1 MDLIKK
7 RRIWYIISLVI
18 IGLGLISMLFQ
29 GLNLGIDFVGGTLL
43 DIKFDDTTTVTTA
56 DIRSILAEY
65 NLDKVSS
72 IVETSD
78 PYKGVLIRTANLQ
91 ADEQANLISSIQAKY
106 PDAENMRTEQVGPSI
121 GKELRL
127 KALLALLVAS
137 IAIVLY
143 ISLRFRFQYAIA
155 AIVALLH
162 DTFIVIGL
170 FSIFQLEIN
179 TPFVAAILTIV
190 GYSINDTIV
199 IFDRI
204 RENVKLARK
213 TPFEVVCNKAVLD
226 TLPRSIN
233 TSVTTLLTVLA
244 ILLFGG
250 ASIKVFMTALLF
262 GVIIG
267 TYSSIFVAA
276 SLLVTWKKWVA
287 EGSKI

>member
-262 GVIIG
+262 GVITG

-276 SLLVTWKKWVA
+276 PLLVTWKKWVA